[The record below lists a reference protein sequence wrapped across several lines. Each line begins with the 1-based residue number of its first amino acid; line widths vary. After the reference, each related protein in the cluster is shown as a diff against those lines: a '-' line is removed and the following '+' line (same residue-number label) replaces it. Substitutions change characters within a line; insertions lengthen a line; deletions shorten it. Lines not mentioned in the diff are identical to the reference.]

1 MRKEHLHASIDRKI
15 FEELLNV
22 WKIEQEKA
30 LKNGETIS
38 KSAVA
43 ELILKMGIK
52 EYHKTHS
59 TPKPSAL

>member
-15 FEELLNV
+15 FGELLNV

-52 EYHKTHS
+52 EYYKTHNI
-59 TPKPSAL
+59 PKSP

>member
-1 MRKEHLHASIDRKI
+1 MRKEHLHASIDRQI
-15 FEELLNV
+15 FGELLNV

-38 KSAVA
+38 KSAVV

-59 TPKPSAL
+59 TPKPSAP